1 MPAFSSFMLAASV
14 ATGLAGT
21 AASII
26 QGNHAA
32 GQQDQALAAQQT
44 GAARA
49 KADAKETRTQNQ
61 MEINKAN
68 QKKPDVRAILADKRK
83 TGNVK
88 LPDST
93 LLTGTTGID
102 PNALNLGSMAALG
115 Q

>member
-1 MPAFSSFMLAASV
+1 MPAFSSFMLATA
-14 ATGLAGT
+14 ALTGIAGT
-21 AASII
+21 TASIM
-26 QGNHAA
+26 QGNRAA

-44 GAARA
+44 GAAQA

-83 TGNVK
+83 TGN
-88 LPDST
+88 DST